1 MLMAMSLDDIENIN
15 SYVKLCRSY
24 PKLTVK
30 VVPVA
35 VQIRVKASNPGA
47 IVSHT
52 TGLPELN
59 LPRAWIFIDTETPS
73 QD

>member
-1 MLMAMSLDDIENIN
+1 MLMAMSLDDIEDVN
-15 SYVKLCRSY
+15 SYVKLYRSY

-59 LPRAWIFIDTETPS
+59 LPRIRVYPPPPTPNP
-73 QD
+73 